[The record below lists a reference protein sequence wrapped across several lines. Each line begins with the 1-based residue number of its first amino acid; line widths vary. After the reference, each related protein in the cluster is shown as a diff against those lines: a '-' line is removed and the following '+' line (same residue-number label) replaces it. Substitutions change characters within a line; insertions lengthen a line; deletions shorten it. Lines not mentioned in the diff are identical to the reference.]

1 MFIAASIGIRDMSGH
16 IKALRGDS
24 SRNAVLPELRRV
36 VCIGNGV
43 LEQGGVEMQS
53 YNTFTS
59 NGHSVFMNDRA
70 LKRAENAVTP
80 EDVLNL
86 QFTSGMNPFVS
97 MSHIFILTLLAR
109 HHRVSKGSYVNT

>member
-1 MFIAASIGIRDMSGH
+1 M
-16 IKALRGDS
+16 
-24 SRNAVLPELRRV
+24 
-36 VCIGNGV
+36 VCVGNGV
-43 LEQGGVEMQS
+43 HEQGGVEMQS
-53 YNTFTS
+53 YSTFTS

-86 QFTSGMNPFVS
+86 QFTSGMSPFVPI
-97 MSHIFILTLLAR
+97 SHIIILTLLAR

>member
-1 MFIAASIGIRDMSGH
+1 MSGH

-24 SRNAVLPELRRV
+24 PRNDVLPELRRV
-36 VCIGNGV
+36 VCVGNGV
-43 LEQGGVEMQS
+43 HEQGGVEMQS
-53 YNTFTS
+53 YSTFTS

-70 LKRAENAVTP
+70 LRRAENAVTP

-86 QFTSGMNPFVS
+86 QFTSGMSPFVS
-97 MSHIFILTLLAR
+97 ISHIIILTLLAR

>member
-1 MFIAASIGIRDMSGH
+1 MSGH
-16 IKALRGDS
+16 IKALRGDL
-24 SRNAVLPELRRV
+24 SRNVVLPELRRV

-53 YNTFTS
+53 YSTFTS

-86 QFTSGMNPFVS
+86 QFTSGMSTFVS
-97 MSHIFILTLLAR
+97 ISHIIIIILLSR
-109 HHRVSKGSYVNT
+109 NHRLPQSSNAHA